1 MHNFKTITDL
11 VLAMG
16 ELYPDKLIYTFLQ
29 DGEVEAQSLN
39 YSELLSGTRAV
50 AAWLQAHSRPG
61 ERALLLYPSGLDF
74 VTAFFG
80 SIFAGVLAVPAYPPD
95 PVRINRTLPR
105 LQAIAADAQ
114 ATVVLTTASIV
125 AMAQKLFDLAPEL
138 RNMAWLATDT
148 LSKEGASDWIKP
160 DIEPESIAFLQY
172 TSGSTSTPKG
182 VMVTHANMLSNAA
195 YYRHGWGHDESSVTV
210 TWMPNF
216 HDLGLMDGVIQ
227 PAFYGFHSVLMPP
240 TALLKRP
247 LRWLHAISRYRAT
260 FSSAP
265 NFAFEL
271 CARKATEQDL
281 ATLNLSSW
289 RSVLNAAEPVR
300 RETMEYFFKVFE
312 PCGFKWE
319 AFSPGYGLAEAT
331 LKVSA
336 TNWFDS
342 PVFRRVK
349 ADALEQHQLIDTDD
363 TEGVRVLAG
372 CGRPMAE
379 FGTRVVIVD
388 PETLTE
394 CAADRIGEIWVG
406 GPGVAKGYWNR
417 PEESELTFRA
427 HLADT
432 GDGPFLRTG
441 DLGFMQ
447 DGELYIT
454 GRLKDMIIID
464 GRNHY
469 PQDIELTVERSH
481 PAIRPGCSAAF
492 SIELPEEHL
501 VIVAELDEKRGSA
514 DPEEIRAR
522 IRTALAQEHDLDVF
536 AIEFIKAGTIP
547 KTSSGKIQR
556 RQCRQAFLE
565 RSLEC
570 IETVRPAQKPA
581 ETSKTVHKTGEAH
594 RLREWMIEAVAA
606 ITSLPPASIDPN
618 EPFAAY
624 GMKSRDLVGLA
635 GDLEVRL
642 GRNIEPSIFY
652 EYPTIEAL
660 AGFLSGETKVSQQSL
675 GAFRIDTPIA
685 IIGIGCR
692 FPGADTPEEFW
703 QMLVEGKDAIRTL
716 PAGRWQQSLPE
727 EAEHVL
733 KGGFLEEVYN
743 FDPAF
748 FGIAP
753 VEAARMDPQQR
764 LLLETTWEAL
774 EDAQIPPSSLNGKQV
789 GVFVGISTDDYGRM
803 QFEAADVSDAY
814 VATGGALSIAAN
826 RISYLFGFQGPSL
839 AIDTACSSSLTALH
853 YACQSL
859 RSGES
864 RLALVGGA
872 NLILNPALSIHLN
885 RAGFLSTDSRCKT
898 FDRDANGYVR
908 GEGVAMVVLKPLKEA
923 LADGNRIYAVVRA
936 SAINQDGRSNGL
948 TAPNLQAQRQVIAAA
963 CKRAGVNP
971 TEVGYVEAHGTGT
984 ALGDPIEVSAL
995 SSVYCEGRSAQ
1006 TPLIVGSVK
1015 ASIGHLEAAAGI
1027 AGLIK
1032 TALALQAKVL
1042 PPSLH
1047 FHNPNPQIDFERLKV
1062 RVQTTATEWS
1072 SSGRRL
1078 AGISSFGFGGTNVHA
1093 LLEES
1098 PQAPARSTSTEL
1110 DYLIL
1115 PVSARSPEALKA
1127 LAEIYLSS
1135 LDSSP
1140 PATLCAAAARRRDH
1154 LNYRLAVIGRN
1165 REELRRGL
1173 RAFIDGQPDAG
1184 LTTSGKLSGQR
1195 RVAFVY
1201 TGQGPQWWAMG
1212 RTLYQKERVFRETV
1226 TSLSQI
1232 MQVES
1237 GWQALEEFL
1246 ADEHSSRVQETAVA
1260 QPLLFLLQAGLTQL
1274 LRAVGVRP
1282 EAALGHSCG
1291 EIAAAWAAGKLSDT
1305 AACRIVQKRGQIM
1318 QQSCAGR
1325 TAAIEATLEEAKR
1338 LLSGLEDRVSVAAI
1352 NSPSSLSISGETEA
1366 IAEVVRRCEAEGRF
1380 ARMLKVEYA
1389 FHSALMDP
1397 LREQIVT
1404 NLSTETAEAKIN
1416 LFSTVTGRL
1425 AEKDDY
1431 QGDYWWRNV
1440 RNRVE
1445 FAEAVRLAAESG
1457 IDLFLEIGPHPVL
1470 SGYIRETLAGAG
1482 AAVVSTLRRDRNDQE
1497 SAARMLAE
1505 LYTLGVT
1512 IDWEALYRDVP
1523 TDVRLPRYPWQRD
1536 LYRVDLTPAQCVVTA
1551 GGTRRVRQRLAPSAV
1566 EVVAD
1571 TTALYKVVW
1580 REAPTTVGKGAGRV
1594 YSIIGDDPGQVLTE
1608 QLRALGCRVETSIES
1623 CTDLIWLRPVYS
1635 PACESLDAAAIERLT
1650 TELLLELLE
1659 LTRRS
1664 SARLTIV
1671 TCGATSVRGEA
1682 PEPVQA
1688 ALWGLGRV
1696 LAHERSAGWGGLV
1709 DLEVGWKPEEAM
1721 RLLASHLCSE
1731 DGEDQVALRDGIR
1744 YAARLV
1750 RVGSGKIQPLFR
1762 SDAACLMTG
1771 GFGGLGLQ
1779 TAQWLIERGVRHLIL
1794 AGRKALPP
1802 RREWQ
1807 TVDPESEV
1815 GRRIAAVRKLESLG
1829 ASVLTPALDISD
1841 ERALRQFLDEYE
1853 AEMRP
1858 PIRSLFHL
1866 AGVLAYSMVEGLRK
1880 DELEEVLRPKVA
1892 GSWALERVLGDKL
1905 ELYVSYSSVA
1915 SLLPEPG
1922 SGAYA
1927 AANAFLNALAERRE
1941 AQGRRA
1947 LAICWGPWAG
1957 AGMAR
1962 NAEQMFAARGVHS
1975 FTPEEGSSLL
1985 SCALAHRGT
1994 LVAAE
1999 IDWGVLREVYRAF
2012 GSPLTSELTSEL
2024 KPSAERLDREALLRL
2039 TADERIEQLEEYLA
2053 RLVMDCIGLM
2063 EIDRQASLRA
2073 SGVDS
2078 LVAVMIKNR
2087 LEADLRINV
2096 AVGRLLQAV
2105 SLCSLAREIAV
2116 ALDEH
2121 PERAV
2126 VAATDGR
2133 AMSSQTAR
2141 NLLERIEELSDAQVE
2156 ALLAEMMDKDEAN

>member
-11 VLAMG
+11 VLTMG
-16 ELYPDKLIYTFLQ
+16 ELHPEKRIYTFLE
-29 DGEVEAQSLN
+29 DGETEAQHLKYN
-39 YSELLSGTRAV
+39 ELLARTRAI
-50 AAWLQAHSRPG
+50 AAWLQAHSKRG

-114 ATVVLTTASIV
+114 ASIVLTTSPIV
-125 AMAQKLFDLAPEL
+125 AMAEKLFELAPEM
-138 RNMAWLATDT
+138 RKMVWLATDA
-148 LSKEGASDWIKP
+148 LSEEGASDWIKP
-160 DIEPESIAFLQY
+160 DTDPDSIAFLQY

-182 VMVTHANMLSNAA
+182 VMVTHSNMLSNAA
-195 YYRHGWGHDESSVTV
+195 YYRYGWGHDESSVTV

-271 CARKATEQDL
+271 CARKVTEKDL
-281 ATLNLSSW
+281 AVLNLNSW
-289 RSVLNAAEPVR
+289 RGALNAAEPVR

-319 AFSPGYGLAEAT
+319 VFSPGYGLAEAT

-336 TNWFDS
+336 TNWFDN

-363 TEGVRVLAG
+363 AENVRVIAG

-379 FGTRVVIVD
+379 FDTRVVIVD

-394 CAADRIGEIWVG
+394 CAADRIGEIWVR

-427 HLADT
+427 HLSDT

-481 PAIRPGCSAAF
+481 PAVRPGCSAAF
-492 SIELPEEHL
+492 SIELPGEHL
-501 VIVAELDEKRGSA
+501 VVVAELDEKRLGEGQLNF
-514 DPEEIRAR
+514 EEVRAKIRA
-522 IRTALAQEHDLDVF
+522 AVAQEHDLDTF
-536 AIEFIKAGTIP
+536 AIEFIKAGTIA

-565 RSLEC
+565 GSLERIGTTLTEPVQQVC
-570 IETVRPAQKPA
+570 KTEEVR
-581 ETSKTVHKTGEAH
+581 KTGVH
-594 RLREWMIEAVAA
+594 RLKEWMIESVATL
-606 ITSLPPASIDPN
+606 TSLPPSSIDPN
-618 EPFAAY
+618 EPFAVY
-624 GMKSRDLVGLA
+624 GMKSRDIVGLA
-635 GDLEVRL
+635 GDLEVLL

-660 AGFLSGETKVSQQSL
+660 AGFLTGEVAASRPSL
-675 GAFRIDTPIA
+675 EAFELDTPIA

-692 FPGADTPEEFW
+692 FPGADTPEAFW
-703 QMLVEGKDAIRTL
+703 QMLVEGRDAIRTL
-716 PAGRWQQSLPE
+716 PKGRWQQRVE
-727 EAEHVL
+727 QEAEHL
-733 KGGFLEEVYN
+733 LTGGFLEEVYR

-774 EDAQIPPSSLNGKQV
+774 EDARILASNLSGERV
-789 GVFVGISTDDYGRM
+789 GVFVGIGTDDYGRM
-803 QFEAADVSDAY
+803 QFEASDVSDAY

-839 AIDTACSSSLTALH
+839 SIDTACSSSMTALH

-872 NLILNPALSIHLN
+872 NLILNPDLSIHLN
-885 RAGFLSTDSRCKT
+885 RAGFLSTDSRCKA

-908 GEGVAMVVLKPLKEA
+908 GEGVATVVLKPLKNA
-923 LADGNRIYAVVRA
+923 LEDGDRIYAVIRS

-948 TAPNLQAQRQVIAAA
+948 TAPNLQAQRQVIAIA
-963 CKRAGVNP
+963 CRRAGISP

-984 ALGDPIEVSAL
+984 ALGDPVEVSAL
-995 SSVYCEGRSAQ
+995 SSVYCEGRPAHK
-1006 TPLIVGSVK
+1006 PLIIGSVK
-1015 ASIGHLEAAAGI
+1015 TSIGHLEAAAGI

-1062 RVQTTATEWS
+1062 SVQTEATEWT

-1078 AGISSFGFGGTNVHA
+1078 AGVSSFGFGGTNVHV
-1093 LLEES
+1093 LLEEP
-1098 PQAPARSTSTEL
+1098 PQISESATGVERN
-1110 DYLIL
+1110 YLIL
-1115 PVSARSPEALKA
+1115 PISARSPEALKA
-1127 LAEIYLSS
+1127 LAERYLSLLAS
-1135 LDSSP
+1135 SSP
-1140 PATLCAAAARRRDH
+1140 TALCAAAAQWRDH
-1154 LNYRLAVIGRN
+1154 LSYRLAVTGSN
-1165 REELRRGL
+1165 REELQQAL
-1173 RAFIDGQPDAG
+1173 TAFISCQPHTG
-1184 LTTSGKLSGQR
+1184 LAIGSKLNRQR
-1195 RVAFVY
+1195 RIAFVY

-1212 RTLYQKERVFRETV
+1212 RTLYEHEPVFREAV
-1226 TSLSQI
+1226 TSLCQT
-1232 MQVES
+1232 MQAES
-1237 GWQALEEFL
+1237 GWNALEEFL
-1246 ADEHSSRVQETAVA
+1246 ADEANSRVQETAVA
-1260 QPLLFLLQAGLTQL
+1260 QPLLFLLQAGLTRL
-1274 LRAVGVRP
+1274 LKAVGIVP

-1291 EIAAAWAAGKLSDT
+1291 EIAAAWAASKLSDVE
-1305 AACRIVQKRGQIM
+1305 ACRIVQRRGQIM
-1318 QQSCAGR
+1318 QQSRTGR
-1325 TAAIEATLEEAKR
+1325 TAAIEATLEEATR
-1338 LLSGLEDRVSVAAI
+1338 LLSGLEGRVSIAAV
-1352 NSPSSLSISGETEA
+1352 NSPTSLSISGETEA
-1366 IAEVVRRCEAEGRF
+1366 VAEVVRRCEAEGRF

-1397 LREQIVT
+1397 LREQIVARL
-1404 NLSTETAEAKIN
+1404 NAVPAQAKLK

-1425 AEKDDY
+1425 AEADDY
-1431 QGDYWWRNV
+1431 QGNYWWRNV
-1440 RNRVE
+1440 RDRVE
-1445 FAEAVRLAAESG
+1445 FAAAVRLAAESG
-1457 IDLFLEIGPHPVL
+1457 VDLFLELGPHPVL
-1470 SGYIRETLAGAG
+1470 SGYITETLAEAG
-1482 AAVVSTLRRDRNDQE
+1482 LDAVVVSTLRRDCNEQE
-1497 SAARMLAE
+1497 SLARTLAR
-1505 LYTLGVT
+1505 LYTLGVA
-1512 IDWEALYRDVP
+1512 IDWKEFYRGVS
-1523 TDVRLPRYPWQRD
+1523 TDVRLPHYPWQHD
-1536 LYRVDLTPAQCVVTA
+1536 LYRVDLTPTQCTITA
-1551 GGTRRVRQRLAPSAV
+1551 GGMRKVRERSVPSAV
-1566 EVVAD
+1566 EVAVD
-1571 TTALYKVVW
+1571 TTALYEVAW
-1580 REAPTTVGKGAGRV
+1580 REAVATTGTGAGRV
-1594 YSIIGDDPGQVLTE
+1594 YSIIGDSGALTE
-1608 QLRALGCRVETSIES
+1608 QLRALGCTVEASIES
-1623 CTDLIWLRPVYS
+1623 CTDLVWLRPVHS
-1635 PACESLDAAAIERLT
+1635 PLCKSLDATAIESLT

-1664 SARLTIV
+1664 SAKLTIV
-1671 TCGATSVRGEA
+1671 TCGATSVKGEA
-1682 PEPVQA
+1682 PEPAQA

-1696 LAHERSAGWGGLV
+1696 IAHERPEVWGGLV
-1709 DLEVGWKPEEAM
+1709 DLEPGWNSEDM
-1721 RLLASHLCSE
+1721 RLLAHHLLSD
-1731 DGEDQVALRDGIR
+1731 DGEDQVALRGGVR
-1744 YAARLV
+1744 YVARLV
-1750 RVGSGKIQPLFR
+1750 RVSPKQMQPLFS
-1762 SDAACLMTG
+1762 SDSACLLTG

-1779 TAQWLIERGVRHLIL
+1779 TAQWLIGHGVRHLIL
-1794 AGRKALPP
+1794 VGRKALPP
-1802 RREWQ
+1802 RCEWR

-1815 GRRIAAVRKLESLG
+1815 GKRIAAIRRLESLG
-1829 ASVLTPALDISD
+1829 ASILTPALDVSD
-1841 ERALRQFLDEYE
+1841 ECALREFLEEYE

-1858 PIRSLFHL
+1858 PIRSVFHL
-1866 AGVLAYSMVEGLRK
+1866 AGVLSYSMADRLGR
-1880 DELEEVLRPKVA
+1880 DDLEKVLLPKVA
-1892 GSWALERVLGDKL
+1892 GSWALERVLGSRL
-1905 ELYVSYSSVA
+1905 ELYVTYSSLA
-1915 SLLPEPG
+1915 SILSEPG

-1927 AANAFLNALAERRE
+1927 AANAFLNALAERRK
-1941 AQGRRA
+1941 AQGQGA

-1957 AGMAR
+1957 AGMVERA
-1962 NAEQMFAARGVHS
+1962 AEQAFAARGVHS
-1975 FTPEEGSSLL
+1975 FTSEEGLRLL
-1985 SCALAHRGT
+1985 KCALTHRGT

-1999 IDWGVLREVYRAF
+1999 IDWGVLKEVYRAF
-2012 GSPLTSELTSEL
+2012 RSPLTAELTSEL
-2024 KPSAERLDREALLRL
+2024 QLRPQQLDREMVLRL
-2039 TADERIEQLEEYLA
+2039 TPDRRIEQLEEYLT
-2053 RLVMDCIGLM
+2053 RLVIDCIGLTQV
-2063 EIDRQASLRA
+2063 DRNAPLTA

-2078 LVAVMIKNR
+2078 LVAVMMKNR
-2087 LEADLRINV
+2087 LEADLRINLT
-2096 AVGRLLQAV
+2096 AGRLLQAT
-2105 SLCSLAREIAV
+2105 SLHSLACEIA
-2116 ALDEH
+2116 AAIEQ
-2121 PERAV
+2121 PERAM
-2126 VAATDGR
+2126 ASK
-2133 AMSSQTAR
+2133 AMSSQMAR
-2141 NLLERIEELSDAQVE
+2141 ELLERIEDLSDAQVE
-2156 ALLAEMMDKDEAN
+2156 ALLSEMMDNSEAN